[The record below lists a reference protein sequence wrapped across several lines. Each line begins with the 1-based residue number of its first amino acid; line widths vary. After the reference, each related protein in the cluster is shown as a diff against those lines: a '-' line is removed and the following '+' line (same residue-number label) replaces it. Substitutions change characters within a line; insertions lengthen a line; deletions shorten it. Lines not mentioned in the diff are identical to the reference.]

1 MWPLAVLTAIISRFC
16 CIFVFHFGA
25 ADDHPLAY
33 KSEAA
38 GTKLRRLLTNKFTF
52 DTFLV
57 VLQGKTVEKRKR
69 EMLVL
74 CNYMTGL

>member
-1 MWPLAVLTAIISRFC
+1 MWPLALTAIISRFC

-25 ADDHPLAY
+25 AADDHPLAY

-38 GTKLRRLLTNKFTF
+38 GTKLRKLLTNKFTF
-52 DTFLV
+52 DTFLRCS
-57 VLQGKTVEKRKR
+57 TVENSGKN
-69 EMLVL
+69 EMRVL

>member
-38 GTKLRRLLTNKFTF
+38 GTKLRKLLTNKFTLDHF
-52 DTFLV
+52 PTLFYS
-57 VLQGKTVEKRKR
+57 GKQWKKEKEKC
-69 EMLVL
+69 ECYVI
-74 CNYMTGL
+74 T